1 MAEKNLAARRARLS
15 GLARL
20 IRLLPLAALLALTP
34 GVAGAVSKHCLA
46 LDVDM
51 TQRER
56 LPRTTGALRL
66 GQPLTILAIGS
77 SSTAGAGA
85 TSDRTTYPS
94 LLAHELRRRYPGN
107 EIQVIKAGVGGELL
121 ENMLYRLKRL
131 VVEHDP
137 QLVIFQTGTNDALAR
152 VDLDQFGAQLEHAF
166 DWLRARGIDVLAMDL
181 QFYPAISHEASY
193 AVYVDRIRQ
202 VARRE
207 RVPVFRRYDI
217 MRYWS
222 TRPESAGMLSEDS
235 FHLSDRGYGC
245 IAELLAETIA
255 QAVPSRPAN

>member
-1 MAEKNLAARRARLS
+1 MAEKNLAPHRVRLPDIA
-15 GLARL
+15 GLILAL
-20 IRLLPLAALLALTP
+20 MLVLAAAP
-34 GVAGAVSKHCLA
+34 ASAVSRHCLA
-46 LDVDM
+46 LDIDLS
-51 TQRER
+51 QRER

-85 TSDRTTYPS
+85 TSDRMTYPS
-94 LLAHELRRRYPGN
+94 LLGHELRRRYPGS

-121 ENMLYRLKRL
+121 EAMLYRLKRL
-131 VVEHDP
+131 VVEHEP
-137 QLVIFQTGTNDALAR
+137 ALVIFQTGTNDALAR
-152 VDLDQFGAQLEHAF
+152 IDLDQFGAQLEHAF
-166 DWLRARGIDVLAMDL
+166 DWLHARGIDVMAMDL
-181 QFYPAISHEASY
+181 QYYPAISHEAAY

-222 TRPESAGMLSEDS
+222 TKPESSGMLSADN

-255 QAVPSRPAN
+255 KAVPER

>member
-1 MAEKNLAARRARLS
+1 MLSAILILAA
-15 GLARL
+15 G
-20 IRLLPLAALLALTP
+20 PAL
-34 GVAGAVSKHCLA
+34 AVSRHCLA
-46 LDVDM
+46 LDVDLG
-51 TQRER
+51 QDER

-94 LLAHELRRRYPGN
+94 LLAHELRRRYPGSD
-107 EIQVIKAGVGGELL
+107 IQVIKAGVGGELL

-131 VVEHDP
+131 VVEHQP
-137 QLVIFQTGTNDALAR
+137 ALVIFQTGTNDALAR

-181 QFYPAISHEASY
+181 QFYPAISHEAAY
-193 AVYVDRIRQ
+193 AVYVERIRQ
-202 VARRE
+202 VAGRE

-222 TRPESAGMLSEDS
+222 TRAESAGMLAEDS

-245 IAELLAETIA
+245 VAELLAETIA
-255 QAVPSRPAN
+255 RSVPVR

>member
-1 MAEKNLAARRARLS
+1 MAEKNLAPRHARLAGLILTLVL
-15 GLARL
+15 GLA
-20 IRLLPLAALLALTP
+20 ATP
-34 GVAGAVSKHCLA
+34 AVAVSAHCLA
-46 LDVDM
+46 LDVDLS
-51 TQRER
+51 QRER
-56 LPRTTGALRL
+56 LQRTTGALRL

-94 LLAHELRRRYPGN
+94 LLAHELRRRYPGS

-121 ENMLYRLKRL
+121 DGMLYRLKRL

-137 QLVIFQTGTNDALAR
+137 ALVIFQTGTNDALAKI
-152 VDLDQFGAQLEHAF
+152 DLDQFGAQLEHAF

-181 QFYPAISHEASY
+181 QYYPAISHEAAY

-202 VARRE
+202 VAASE
-207 RVPVFRRYDI
+207 GVPVFRRYDI

-222 TRPESAGMLSEDS
+222 ARAESGGMLSADN

-255 QAVPSRPAN
+255 NAVPER

>member
-1 MAEKNLAARRARLS
+1 MAEKNLAACRARLA
-15 GLARL
+15 GLILAGIL
-20 IRLLPLAALLALTP
+20 ILAAGPAL
-34 GVAGAVSKHCLA
+34 AVSRHCLA
-46 LDVDM
+46 LDVDLS
-51 TQRER
+51 QRER

-85 TSDRTTYPS
+85 SSDRTTYPS
-94 LLAHELRRRYPGN
+94 LLAHELRRRYPGS

-131 VVEHDP
+131 VVEHQP
-137 QLVIFQTGTNDALAR
+137 ALVIFQTGTNDALAR
-152 VDLDQFGAQLEHAF
+152 VDLDQFGAQLDHAF

-181 QFYPAISHEASY
+181 QYYPAISHEAAY
-193 AVYVDRIRQ
+193 AVYVERIRQ
-202 VARRE
+202 VAQRE

-222 TRPESAGMLSEDS
+222 TRPESAGMLAEDS

-245 IAELLAETIA
+245 IAELLAETIS
-255 QAVPSRPAN
+255 QAVPTR